1 MLKNL
6 LANKKILI
14 LGVVV
19 IFVIVGAFITILIRN
34 DFKKGGQSGVSI
46 ENSKEQD
53 KDTDTDATYNGEGLE
68 VQDTLDEPVYTIDG
82 SGDWSGS
89 TEKDNQIDASQS
101 ENKPSDAQLDNIPS
115 EKTEQ
120 EDSNNK
126 TDDTA
131 DELEG
136 DILEDD
142 KIWSNPS

>member
-19 IFVIVGAFITILIRN
+19 LFVIVGAFITILTRN
-34 DFKKGGQSGVSI
+34 DSEKGGQSGVSI
-46 ENSKEQD
+46 ETNKKQD
-53 KDTDTDATYNGEGLE
+53 KDTDATYNGEGLE
-68 VQDTLDEPVYTIDG
+68 VQDTLDESVYTIDG
-82 SGDWSGS
+82 SGDWSGDA
-89 TEKDNQIDASQS
+89 EKGNQIDDSQS
-101 ENKPSDAQLDNIPS
+101 EDKPSDAQLDNIPS

-126 TDDTA
+126 TNETA

>member
-1 MLKNL
+1 M
-6 LANKKILI
+6 
-14 LGVVV
+14 
-19 IFVIVGAFITILIRN
+19 
-34 DFKKGGQSGVSI
+34 
-46 ENSKEQD
+46 
-53 KDTDTDATYNGEGLE
+53 
-68 VQDTLDEPVYTIDG
+68 QDTLDESVYTIDG

>member
-19 IFVIVGAFITILIRN
+19 LFVIVGAFIAILTRN
-34 DFKKGGQSGVSI
+34 DSEKGGQSGVSI
-46 ENSKEQD
+46 KNSKEQD
-53 KDTDTDATYNGEGLE
+53 KVTDATNNEEGLE
-68 VQDTLDEPVYTIDG
+68 AQDTLDEPVYTIDG

-89 TEKDNQIDASQS
+89 TEKDNQIDDSQS
-101 ENKPSDAQLDNIPS
+101 EDKPSDAQLDNIPS

-126 TDDTA
+126 TNETA

>member
-53 KDTDTDATYNGEGLE
+53 KDTDATYNGEGLE

-82 SGDWSGS
+82 SGDWIGS

-101 ENKPSDAQLDNIPS
+101 EDKPSDAQLDNIPS

-120 EDSNNK
+120 EGSNNK
-126 TDDTA
+126 TDETM

-136 DILEDD
+136 NILEDD
-142 KIWSNPS
+142 KIWSNPN

>member
-68 VQDTLDEPVYTIDG
+68 VQDTLHI
-82 SGDWSGS
+82 
-89 TEKDNQIDASQS
+89 
-101 ENKPSDAQLDNIPS
+101 
-115 EKTEQ
+115 
-120 EDSNNK
+120 
-126 TDDTA
+126 
-131 DELEG
+131 
-136 DILEDD
+136 
-142 KIWSNPS
+142 

>member
-53 KDTDTDATYNGEGLE
+53 KDTDATYNGEGLE
-68 VQDTLDEPVYTIDG
+68 VQDTLHI
-82 SGDWSGS
+82 
-89 TEKDNQIDASQS
+89 
-101 ENKPSDAQLDNIPS
+101 
-115 EKTEQ
+115 
-120 EDSNNK
+120 
-126 TDDTA
+126 
-131 DELEG
+131 
-136 DILEDD
+136 
-142 KIWSNPS
+142 